1 MVAIDPLQSV
11 FEEVK
16 PEVFD
21 LYLMYLYLLYV
32 EDALLGMYMNI
43 IYIYIYI
50 CACCSLFVIFVD
62 AGPIFE
68 AVTGRI

>member
-11 FEEVK
+11 FEEVT

-43 IYIYIYI
+43 MYIYI